1 MTIGNL
7 PSSIQVTK
15 TATPTSLQEP
25 GGNATFAVAVKNTSA
40 VDSVTITTLTDD
52 IYGNLDG
59 KGTCDVPQTLAPG
72 ATYEC
77 SFTGAV
83 SGSAG
88 STHKDVVT
96 ASGTDDDGGELSGSD
111 DATVTITAGPP
122 PPPPPPPVPPVVQAT
137 PQIDLSITKTDR
149 PDPVFVGARL
159 TYTLT
164 VRNLGPDTAT
174 DVRVADAL
182 PAATTFVSV
191 ASSQG
196 TCTGGNIVRCSLG
209 TIANGGRAVDHD
221 RRPADRA
228 GRADQHGHGRRHR
241 ARAEHDQQPG
251 EHADP
256 RQGPV
261 PAAGRHLPG
270 PDRAAAVALGRPART
285 GQGARDRQE
294 PRRRRRPDPGQG
306 PGPVQ
311 GRDDGRTRPG
321 RDLGAAASHG
331 HRRDPDDQPARS
343 LRTRRIGVV
352 GVFQPPSVTG

>member
-1 MTIGNL
+1 MTIANL

-40 VDSVTITTLTDD
+40 VDTVTITTLTDD

-122 PPPPPPPVPPVVQAT
+122 PPPAAAAGSAGRLQAT
-137 PQIDLSITKTDR
+137 PQIDLSIMKTDR

-174 DVRVADAL
+174 NVRVADAL

-196 TCTGGNIVRCSLG
+196 TCTGGRIVRCSLG
-209 TIANGGRAVDHD
+209 TIANGGRAAITIVV
-221 RRPADRA
+221 RPTEPGVLINTATVVGD
-228 GRADQHGHGRRHR
+228 R
-241 ARAEHDQQPG
+241 ARAEHGEQPG

-256 RQGPV
+256 R
-261 PAAGRHLPG
+261 A
-270 PDRAAAVALGRPART
+270 RARSRRRSPPARC
-285 GQGARDRQE
+285 
-294 PRRRRRPDPGQG
+294 
-306 PGPVQ
+306 
-311 GRDDGRTRPG
+311 
-321 RDLGAAASHG
+321 
-331 HRRDPDDQPARS
+331 
-343 LRTRRIGVV
+343 
-352 GVFQPPSVTG
+352 